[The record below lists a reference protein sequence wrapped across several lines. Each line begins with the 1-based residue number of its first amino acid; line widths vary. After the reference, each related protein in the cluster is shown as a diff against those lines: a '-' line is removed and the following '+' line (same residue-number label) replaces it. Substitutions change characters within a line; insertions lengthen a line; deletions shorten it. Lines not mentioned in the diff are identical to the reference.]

1 MGFWELVGIL
11 WKCIDHT
18 GVVYGKELE
27 LTGTSFPISYT
38 TNLGM
43 VGQSDF
49 VPMRGV

>member
-11 WKCIDHT
+11 WKCVGHT

-38 TNLGM
+38 LKLGM